1 MAATK
6 ADAPGATPALNF
18 EVINAWADARDL
30 SRGELAER
38 LGIDRTTLWR
48 WQQGLAVP
56 TFEAVC
62 GVAESLG
69 LTVDEVRSRGSRS

>member
-1 MAATK
+1 M
-6 ADAPGATPALNF
+6 PALNF
-18 EVINAWADARDL
+18 EVINAWADAHDL

-62 GVAESLG
+62 GVAEIG
-69 LTVDEVRSRGSRS
+69 RAHV